1 MNRGWSGEIVEVKYN
16 QIYKINSS
24 RVTYHESPI
33 TSFEEGMKTHK
44 DLYVWKEA
52 VCLTEKDYSITA
64 KFPKSE
70 ICGLTSQIRRAV
82 VSIPSNIAEG
92 AARQSNKEF
101 IQFLYIALG
110 SCAEL
115 DTQLI
120 LAEKL
125 SFSIDSLDYLKKD
138 LERIMQMING
148 LIRNLKGRDS

>member
-1 MNRGWSGEIVEVKYN
+1 
-16 QIYKINSS
+16 
-24 RVTYHESPI
+24 
-33 TSFEEGMKTHK
+33 MKTHK
-44 DLYVWKEA
+44 DLDVWKEA
-52 VCLTEKDYSITA
+52 VCLTEKVYFITA

-70 ICGLTSQIRRAV
+70 IFGLTSQIRRAV

-148 LIRNLKGRDS
+148 LIRNLKGRE